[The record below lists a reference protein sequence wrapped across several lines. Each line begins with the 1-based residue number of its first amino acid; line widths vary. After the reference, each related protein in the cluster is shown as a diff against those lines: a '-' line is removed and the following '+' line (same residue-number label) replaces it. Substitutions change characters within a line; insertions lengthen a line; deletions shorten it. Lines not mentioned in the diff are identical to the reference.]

1 MNSPQSADPLSK
13 SAHPVIVAEL
23 SGNHEGK
30 LERALELMDLAVSC
44 GADAVKIQTYTEDSL
59 TIDCQRPEFMLKDG
73 LWAGQ
78 TFYELYK
85 KAKTPREWMKPMFDH
100 AREKGIRLFSTPFA
114 PEDFEVLEDVGCPV
128 YKIASFELNY
138 LELIALCAST
148 KKPMVISTGLGT
160 LEEIDRAVDTAVKHG
175 CTELTLL
182 HCESRYPAD
191 PTKFNLRS
199 IPFFKKRYGCH
210 AGLSNHA
217 LGDVMDI
224 AAVALGAEMIE
235 KHFTDD
241 RSRGSVDS
249 AFSMEPQDLRQ
260 LVADTRAT
268 FSSLGREDVVLQDDE
283 IPLRGGRRSVYL
295 TRSLKKGEI
304 LRREDVKIVRPATG
318 LEPHLLPGL
327 LGRAAKCDLT
337 APIPLK
343 VEDFG

>member
-1 MNSPQSADPLSK
+1 MNSAHIKDPSARRP
-13 SAHPVIVAEL
+13 PVIVAEL
-23 SGNHEGK
+23 SGNHEGS
-30 LERALELMDLAVSC
+30 LERAIALMDLAASC

-59 TIDCQRPEFMLKDG
+59 TLDCDRPEFMLKKG

-78 TFYELYK
+78 SYYELYK

-100 AREKGIRLFSTPFA
+100 ARERGIRLFSTPFA
-114 PEDFEVLEDVGCPV
+114 PEDFEVLEEAGCPV

-148 KKPMVISTGLGT
+148 GKPMVISTGLGT
-160 LEEIDRAVDTAVKHG
+160 LEEIDRAVETARKHG
-175 CTELTLL
+175 CGDLTLL

-199 IPFFKKRYGCH
+199 IPFYQKRYGCH

-241 RSRGSVDS
+241 RGRGSVDS
-249 AFSMEPQDLRQ
+249 AFSMEPDDLRR

-268 FSSLGREDVVLQDDE
+268 FSSLGREQVVLREDE

-304 LRREDVKIVRPATG
+304 LRREDVRIVRPAVG
-318 LEPHLLPGL
+318 LEPHLLPEL
-327 LGRAAKCDLT
+327 LGHTAREDLE
-337 APIPLK
+337 APAPLRS
-343 VEDFG
+343 EDFS